1 MEIKK
6 AIIPIAGLGTR
17 FLPLSKVVP
26 KEFFPL
32 ADKPAIQYIVEEMK
46 NSGVTEIIFVVSP
59 KQKAILN
66 YFKKDLELEKLLEK
80 RKKENLLKELREF
93 EQKFSGINFSFVVQK
108 NPLGDGHAIL
118 QTQKYIKNEP
128 VVNSFGDDIVYSDV
142 PATKQLADIFQTCS
156 APVLGLKQVPREKVP
171 AYGMVVADKIANR
184 LYKIKKIIEKPDPS
198 QISSNLVILGRH
210 ILTPEVFDYLKNAK
224 PSNKGEVILA
234 EVFDKMLSDGKILY
248 GYELKGEWLECG
260 DRQKWIKSF
269 MYVAMRDPKF
279 SSEFKQ
285 FLKTI
290 K

>member
-224 PSNKGEVILA
+224 P
-234 EVFDKMLSDGKILY
+234 
-248 GYELKGEWLECG
+248 
-260 DRQKWIKSF
+260 
-269 MYVAMRDPKF
+269 
-279 SSEFKQ
+279 
-285 FLKTI
+285 
-290 K
+290 